1 MPAPQFSSLDSA
13 GTTTSQPVQTSTGRL
28 AVQIHNAQSFT
39 GHLEGTLGGDNW
51 SPTGDVF
58 TEARVYECNMGGPGA
73 VRVVADDG
81 TCDVLIVAE
90 LFGKR

>member
-1 MPAPQFSSLDSA
+1 MPAPQFQPLDST
-13 GTTTSQPVQTSTGRL
+13 GTDTSTPVEASTGRL
-28 AVQIHNAQSFT
+28 AVQVHNAQSFS
-39 GHLEGTLGGDNW
+39 GHLEGTLGGDKW

-73 VRVVADDG
+73 VRVVADEG
-81 TCDVLIVAE
+81 TCDVLIVPE